1 LDVDTDQASR
11 QGSADSPKR
20 RGHRQVTGTFP
31 STVSASGR
39 TCEPDAAKCE
49 PRLRRRAAVPLITSR
64 IALAAQETG
73 GTIGI
78 VENLV
83 RPGWPGPPLHHHAF
97 DETFCI
103 LEGELTFQLG
113 ADRLVGRPGD
123 TLFVVRG
130 VHHTLANLSG
140 SPARYLL
147 VCTPGGFEQRFGPE
161 AESAPSGPNTDVIVV
176 GPRIA
181 EMDAER

>member
-1 LDVDTDQASR
+1 LS
-11 QGSADSPKR
+11 
-20 RGHRQVTGTFP
+20 
-31 STVSASGR
+31 
-39 TCEPDAAKCE
+39 
-49 PRLRRRAAVPLITSR
+49 VPLITSR
-64 IALAAQETG
+64 IALAAPDTD

-97 DETFCI
+97 DETFYV

-113 ADRLVGRPGD
+113 ADRVVGRQGD
-123 TLFVVRG
+123 TLFVARG
-130 VHHTLANLSG
+130 VHHTLANLAAG
-140 SPARYLL
+140 SARYLL

-161 AESAPSGPNTDVIVV
+161 ADSTPSGPTTDVIVV
-176 GPRIA
+176 GPRIP

>member
-1 LDVDTDQASR
+1 M
-11 QGSADSPKR
+11 
-20 RGHRQVTGTFP
+20 
-31 STVSASGR
+31 
-39 TCEPDAAKCE
+39 
-49 PRLRRRAAVPLITSR
+49 
-64 IALAAQETG
+64 
-73 GTIGI
+73 
-78 VENLV
+78 
-83 RPGWPGPPLHHHAF
+83 
-97 DETFCI
+97 
-103 LEGELTFQLG
+103 TFQLG

-161 AESAPSGPNTDVIVV
+161 AESTPSGPNTDVIAV

-181 EMDAER
+181 EIDAER